1 MILRDILVVEKNL
14 TASELI
20 KYGGKYLRTLIDLV
34 DADKPLPIDPEYRN
48 RFAEPYAVVNKDQI
62 PLLQAALDNPDIKSA
77 LPKKVRM
84 TINGEEQEQPLSIL
98 FKGKEFTNLEG
109 KKSYN
114 AGHLAELFMG
124 LAVSAKFF
132 NIGKQLTNEQVFDMT
147 GHIKSQLDGNNY
159 VFNIERTITYPD
171 MSSKSD
177 TLSFLAR
184 IPARSAEAFIEQANA
199 RKFNSDLQAVFSSAI
214 KYVNE
219 SNSVQISCEKVR
231 KDKNNNR
238 IDVVSDGTS
247 DAKGTKADLTLK
259 VDGTKVNLLS
269 LKTYGSD
276 TLGQTSGLSFENL
289 SKWFK
294 TNFDLNINAHKD
306 QFDPAQG
313 EETVYNNL
321 LKFYD
326 DVVFPYVE
334 EQIENQK
341 PGAEAAIV
349 KQLARAANI
358 YARGDTLEDVE
369 IVKLDD
375 KISSG
380 SYKILRFSDNL
391 QDVMLHLD
399 LDVRY
404 INKGNSRTIQI
415 WTVPAE
421 GEKVAK
427 GSNRLCQFRTTKMG
441 GYARNYF
448 ESGPMLEALTA
459 VNKPADTETTPGGV
473 SKTVTSTTRELK

>member
-1 MILRDILVVEKNL
+1 MILRDIIVVEKNL
-14 TASELI
+14 TPAELI
-20 KYGGKYLRTLIDLV
+20 KHGGKYLRTLIDLV
-34 DADKPLPIDPEYRN
+34 DADKPLPIDPEYRS
-48 RFAEPYAVVNKDQI
+48 RFTEPYAVINKEEI
-62 PLLQAALDNPDIKSA
+62 PVLKAALDDPDIKSA

-84 TINGEEQEQPLSIL
+84 SIDGKEQEQPLSLL
-98 FKGKEFTNLEG
+98 FKGTEFTSLEQ
-109 KKSYN
+109 KKDYN

-124 LAVSAKFF
+124 LCVAAKFF
-132 NIGKQLTNEQVFDMT
+132 ALDEKIRADQIMDMIGHVNSKV
-147 GHIKSQLDGNNY
+147 DGKNY
-159 VFNIERTITYPD
+159 VFTISSNIQYPD
-171 MSSKSD
+171 RGAKID
-177 TLSFLAR
+177 TLNFLAR
-184 IPARSAEAFIEQANA
+184 IPARSAEAFLKQAAA
-199 RKFNSDLQAVFSSAI
+199 RKFDSDLQAVLSSTI
-214 KYVNE
+214 KYVNDSATVKQSTE
-219 SNSVQISCEKVR
+219 RVR
-231 KDKNNNR
+231 NDKNNNH

-269 LKTYGSD
+269 LKTYSSD
-276 TLGQTSGLSFENL
+276 TLGQASGLSFENL

-294 TNFDLNINAHKD
+294 TNFDLNIDAHKD

-313 EETVYNNL
+313 EDTVYNNL

-326 DVVFPYVE
+326 TVVFPYVE
-334 EQIENQK
+334 ERIENQR
-341 PGAEAAIV
+341 PGAEAEIV

-369 IVKLDD
+369 VVKLDD

-391 QDVMLHLD
+391 QDAMKHLD

-421 GEKVAK
+421 GEQVAK
-427 GSNRLCQFRTTKMG
+427 GSNKLCQFRTTKMG

-459 VNKPADTETTPGGV
+459 VNTPADSETTPSGV